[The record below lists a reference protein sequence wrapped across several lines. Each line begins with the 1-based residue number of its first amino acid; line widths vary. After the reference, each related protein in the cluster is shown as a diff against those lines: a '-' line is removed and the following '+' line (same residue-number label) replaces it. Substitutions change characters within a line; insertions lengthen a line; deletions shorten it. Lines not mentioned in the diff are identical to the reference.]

1 MRTKF
6 QPAMNISKTDI
17 DALNAIVN
25 ITVERKDFEEK
36 VSTVLQDY
44 RKNANI
50 PGFRKGHVPMGMIKK
65 QYEQAV
71 IADEVNKLLRENLDK
86 YINEEKLELLGNP
99 IPKASEVALDWNA
112 PEMNFEFEL
121 GLAPKFDVKLDVLK
135 KVVQYEIEPEKKMID
150 DQLEHIKKQYGKM
163 VSQKQV
169 EKGYEITAQFRNEA
183 AELENMV
190 NFSLEDLKGK
200 KAIAALK
207 EATTGSTMSVSG
219 KNLFKDKDT
228 AKRLLALDDKKLER
242 LEKLEITLEV
252 KEINDRIPAELN
264 QELFDK
270 LYEPGTVT
278 TEKDLR
284 DKIKLGL
291 QAQLEPQA
299 NQKLMNDISETMVE
313 KTKFKLP
320 ADFLKKW
327 IQTSGK
333 EPLTQEQAIEEYD
346 KSEKGIRYQLIEGK
360 IINENELNMSFD
372 ELKAFTETLVQNQ
385 MMQYGQIPEK
395 EQLEGIVSNVLSN
408 KEETRRISEQLM
420 GDKML
425 KFYKE
430 KAPLKSKKV
439 GFDTFVKEA
448 YGKA

>member
-1 MRTKF
+1 
-6 QPAMNISKTDI
+6 
-17 DALNAIVN
+17 
-25 ITVERKDFEEK
+25 
-36 VSTVLQDY
+36 
-44 RKNANI
+44 
-50 PGFRKGHVPMGMIKK
+50 
-65 QYEQAV
+65 
-71 IADEVNKLLRENLDK
+71 
-86 YINEEKLELLGNP
+86 
-99 IPKASEVALDWNA
+99 
-112 PEMNFEFEL
+112 
-121 GLAPKFDVKLDVLK
+121 LDVLK
-135 KVVQYEIEPEKKMID
+135 KVVQYQIEPEKKMID
-150 DQLEHIKKQYGKM
+150 DQLQHIKKQYGKM

-169 EKGYEITAQFRNEA
+169 QKGYEITAQFRNEA

-207 EATTGSTMSVSG
+207 ETTTGSTISVSG

-228 AKRLLALDDKKLER
+228 AKRLLALDEKKLES

-252 KEINDRIPAELN
+252 KEINERIPAELN

-284 DKIKLGL
+284 DKIKSGL

-299 NQKLMNDISETMVE
+299 NQKLMNDISEAIVQ

-333 EPLTQEQAIEEYD
+333 EPLTEEQAIEEYD

-360 IINENELNMSFD
+360 IINDNELNMSFD
-372 ELKAFTETLVQNQ
+372 ELKAFTETLVQKQ
-385 MMQYGQIPEK
+385 MMQYGQIQEK

-408 KEETRRISEQLM
+408 QEETRRISEQLM

-430 KAPLKSKKV
+430 KAPLKIKKV

>member
-1 MRTKF
+1 LRTKF